1 MNRVIKECESR
12 VYRKTEVSIAIP
24 ASIVSD
30 IPHLREKTARIGM
43 IGRAAAIFRVNEV
56 IVFPDDPTTN
66 QNRHI
71 NLVAT
76 ILSYMETPQYLRK
89 WLFKMKPELRYAG
102 ILPPLRTPH
111 HPLTKKLRDLKA
123 GEFRE
128 GVTTSRVKEG
138 VLVDVGVERPV
149 LVRNKEI
156 KLNKRITVRITAT
169 TPQPEA
175 VVVNRKE
182 IPMHWG
188 FQVTASPMP
197 LGQLIKDHG
206 FDLVIATSRLGT
218 PFANIK
224 DSILNRWKNA
234 YKVLVAFG
242 APTRGL
248 YEIAKL
254 ENLVLDGIAN
264 FVVNMIPSQGTETVR
279 TEEAVYSALTILN
292 MVIGG

>member
-1 MNRVIKECESR
+1 MNKVIKECESR
-12 VYRKTEVSIAIP
+12 VYGKTEVSIAIP

-66 QNRHI
+66 QNRDM

-156 KLNKRITVRITAT
+156 KLNKRITVRTTTT

-182 IPMHWG
+182 IPIHWG
-188 FQVTASPMP
+188 FQVTATPMP
-197 LGQLIKDHG
+197 LGQFIKDHG

-224 DSILNRWKNA
+224 DAILNRWRDA
-234 YKVLVAFG
+234 YQVLVAFG

-248 YEIAKL
+248 YEITKL
-254 ENLVLDGIAN
+254 ENLVLDEIAN
-264 FVVNMIPSQGTETVR
+264 FVVNMVPSQGTETVR
-279 TEEAVYSALTILN
+279 TEEAIYSALAILN